1 MAEHYADSYKGIA
14 HMSMPV
20 PPDSP
25 WFHELSVAIQAADA
39 AGEVILDFYRNHSA
53 AEYKKDDDSPVTDAD
68 IAADKLIREHL
79 GTAFPNDALLTE
91 EGAKDEQRLQHSRVW
106 IVDPIDGTAQFI
118 AANGKFDVLIALAVD
133 QHVTVS
139 VTLQP
144 TTGLMHAAIKGQG
157 AWRREAGKWESFRI
171 SPSQTPPRMVS
182 SVYYI
187 AEGSEP
193 AIKAVAEQFGSADP
207 EEMKVG
213 TQARAWDETQRYY
226 DVFIGFPQPP
236 GTSPGQE
243 WDLAAPDLIVNE
255 AGGVYSD
262 LYGRRHLYNKKN
274 THFSG
279 GLLVSADPQ
288 IHEQVLAAM
297 RPFLRDVPPSP
308 EPADD
313 LPPDAETK

>member
-1 MAEHYADSYKGIA
+1 MK
-14 HMSMPV
+14 MPV
-20 PPDSP
+20 HPGSP
-25 WFHELSVAIQAADA
+25 WFQELSTAIETADA
-39 AGEVILDFYRNHSA
+39 AGEVILEFYNNHSA

-68 IAADKLIREHL
+68 IAADNLIREHL
-79 GTAFPNDALLTE
+79 GNAFPQDAFLTE
-91 EGAKDEQRLQHSRVW
+91 EGAKDEARLENSRVW

-133 QHVTVS
+133 QVVMVG

-144 TTGLMHAAIKGQG
+144 ITGLMHVAIKGEG
-157 AWRREAGKWESFRI
+157 AWRRDGGEWEPFRI
-171 SPSQTPPRMVS
+171 TPAQTPPRMVS

-193 AIKAVAEQFGSADP
+193 AIKAVAEQFGADDP

-213 TQARAWDETQRYY
+213 TQARAWDELQRYY

-288 IHEQVLAAM
+288 IHQQVLTAM

-313 LPPDAETK
+313 LPAESEAE

>member
-1 MAEHYADSYKGIA
+1 MTV
-14 HMSMPV
+14 PV
-20 PPDSP
+20 SPDTP
-25 WFHELSVAIQAADA
+25 WFHELSTAINTADA
-39 AGEVILDFYRNHSA
+39 AGELILEFYNNHTA
-53 AEYKKDDDSPVTDAD
+53 NEYKKDDDSPVTDAD
-68 IAADKLIREHL
+68 IAADKLIRERL
-79 GTAFPNDALLTE
+79 SSAFPNDALLTE
-91 EGAKDEQRLQHSRVW
+91 EGAKDEKRLQHSRVW

-133 QHVTVS
+133 QVATVAVTI
-139 VTLQP
+139 QP
-144 TTGLMHAAIKGQG
+144 TTGLMHAAIKGEG
-157 AWRREAGKWESFRI
+157 AWRRENGQWEPFRI
-171 SPSQTPPRMVS
+171 TPSLRPPRMVT

-193 AIKAVAEQFGSADP
+193 AVKAVTKQFGSADP

-213 TQARAWDETQRYY
+213 TQSRAWDESQRYY

-255 AGGVYSD
+255 AGGVYTD

-279 GLLVSADPQ
+279 GLLVSADPE
-288 IHEQVLAAM
+288 IHEQVLKAM

-313 LPPDAETK
+313 LPADTATE

>member
-1 MAEHYADSYKGIA
+1 
-14 HMSMPV
+14 MSFPV
-20 PPDSP
+20 SPESP
-25 WFHELSVAIQAADA
+25 WFKELATAVETADA
-39 AGEVILDFYRNHSA
+39 AGAVILDFYNNHSA
-53 AEYKKDDDSPVTDAD
+53 KEYTKDDKSPVTDAD

-79 GTAFPNDALLTE
+79 GAAFPQDAFLTE
-91 EGAKDEQRLQHSRVW
+91 EGAKDQARLTSSRVW

-133 QHVTVS
+133 QEVTVG

-144 TTGLMHAAIKGQG
+144 TTGLMHAAIKGEG
-157 AWRREAGKWESFRI
+157 AWKRENGNWGPFRI
-171 SPSQTPPRMVS
+171 TAPQNPPRIVT

-187 AEGSEP
+187 AEGAE
-193 AIKAVAEQFGSADP
+193 AAVKAVAKQFGASDP

-213 TQARAWDETQRYY
+213 TQARAWDDVERFY

-243 WDLAAPDLIVNE
+243 WDLAAPDLIINE
-255 AGGVYSD
+255 AGGVYTD
-262 LYGRRHLYNKKN
+262 CYGRRHLYNKKN

-279 GLLVSADPQ
+279 GLLIAADPRLHDEMQ
-288 IHEQVLAAM
+288 LAL

-313 LPPDAETK
+313 LPADTDDSAGDIAAT

>member
-1 MAEHYADSYKGIA
+1 
-14 HMSMPV
+14 MPLPV
-20 PPDSP
+20 SPDSP
-25 WFHELSVAIQAADA
+25 FYDELNVAIATADA
-39 AGEVILDFYRNHSA
+39 AGEIIMEFYNAHSA
-53 AEYKKDDDSPVTDAD
+53 GEYEKDDGSPVTDAD
-68 IAADKLIREHL
+68 LASDKLIRERI
-79 GTAFPNDALLTE
+79 TAAFPQDGLLTE
-91 EGAKDEQRLQHSRVW
+91 EGAKDDARLNHSRVW

-133 QHVTVS
+133 QAIEVA

-144 TTGLMHAAIKGQG
+144 TTGLMHAAIRGQG
-157 AWRREAGKWESFRI
+157 AWRRESGAWEPFRI
-171 SPSQTPPRMVS
+171 TPSLTPPRMVT

-187 AEGSEP
+187 AEGSEE
-193 AIKAVAEQFGSADP
+193 AVKAVTKQFDAEDP

-213 TQARAWDETQRYY
+213 TQSRAFDHTQRYY

-243 WDLAAPDLIVNE
+243 WDLAAPDLIINE

-279 GLLVSADPQ
+279 GLLVSADPE
-288 IHEQVLAAM
+288 IHQQVLKAM
-297 RPFLRDVPPSP
+297 RPFLRETPPSP

-313 LPPDAETK
+313 LPAATEA

>member
-1 MAEHYADSYKGIA
+1 MPI
-14 HMSMPV
+14 PV
-20 PPDSP
+20 PEGAQY
-25 WFHELSVAIQAADA
+25 FHELSVAIAAADA
-39 AGEVILDFYRNHSA
+39 AAEGILVFYNAQSA
-53 AEYKKDDDSPVTDAD
+53 GEYKKDDGSPVTDAD

-79 GTAFPNDALLTE
+79 VAAFPDDALITE
-91 EGAKDEQRLQHSRVW
+91 ESEQDASRLSKSRAW

-118 AANGKFDVLIALAVD
+118 ARNGKFDVLIALAVD
-133 QHVTVS
+133 KRPVVA

-144 TTGLMHAAIKGQG
+144 TTGLMQAAIADLG
-157 AWRREAGKWESFRI
+157 AWRPENGEWSRFTL
-171 SPSQTPPRMVS
+171 SPSHTPPRMVT

-187 AEGSEP
+187 AEGSE
-193 AIKAVAEQFGSADP
+193 AAVKAVAKKFDSPDP

-213 TQARAWDETQRYY
+213 TQARAFDDTQRYY

-243 WDLAAPDLIVNE
+243 WDLAAPDLIINE

-262 LYGRRHLYNKKN
+262 LYGRLHLYNKKN

-279 GLLVSADPQ
+279 GLLVSADPE
-288 IHEQVLAAM
+288 IHLQVLKEM
-297 RPFLRDVPPSP
+297 RPFLRDTPPSP

-313 LPPDAETK
+313 LPVDG

>member
-1 MAEHYADSYKGIA
+1 MKA
-14 HMSMPV
+14 PV
-20 PPDSP
+20 PANSP
-25 WFHELSVAIQAADA
+25 WFNELSVAIETADA
-39 AGEVILDFYRNHSA
+39 AGEVILEYYNNHSA
-53 AEYKKDDDSPVTDAD
+53 NEYKKDDDSPVTDAD
-68 IAADKLIREHL
+68 IAADKLIREKL
-79 GTAFPNDALLTE
+79 SSAFPEDALLTE

-133 QHVTVS
+133 QQATVA

-157 AWRREAGKWESFRI
+157 AWRRDGGVWEPFRI
-171 SPSQTPPRMVS
+171 TPSLTPPRMVT

-193 AIKAVAEQFGSADP
+193 AVKAVAEQFGSPDP

-255 AGGVYSD
+255 AGGVYTD

-279 GLLVSADPQ
+279 GLLVTADPE
-288 IHEQVLAAM
+288 IHQQVLAAM

-313 LPPDAETK
+313 LPAEAEAK

>member
-1 MAEHYADSYKGIA
+1 
-14 HMSMPV
+14 MSLPV
-20 PPDSP
+20 TADSP
-25 WFHELSVAIQAADA
+25 WYRELEVAIATADA
-39 AGEVILDFYRNHSA
+39 AAEKILEFYTAHSA
-53 AEYKKDDDSPVTDAD
+53 DEYEKDDGSPVTDAD
-68 IAADKLIREHL
+68 IASDKLIREHL
-79 GTAFPNDALLTE
+79 TGAFPNDALLTE
-91 EGAKDEQRLQHSRVW
+91 EGADDEERLKHSRVW

-133 QHVTVS
+133 QVATVA

-157 AWRREAGKWESFRI
+157 AWRREAGEWQPFRI
-171 SPSQTPPRMVS
+171 APSQTPPRMVT

-193 AIKAVAEQFGSADP
+193 AVTAVVKQFGSAEP

-213 TQARAWDETQRYY
+213 TQSRAWDDTQRFY

-243 WDLAAPDLIVNE
+243 WDLAAPDLIINE

-279 GLLVSADPQ
+279 GLLVSADPE

-297 RPFLRDVPPSP
+297 RPFLRDVPPSA

-313 LPPDAETK
+313 LPVESKAK

>member
-1 MAEHYADSYKGIA
+1 MNL
-14 HMSMPV
+14 PV
-20 PPDSP
+20 SPTSP
-25 WFHELSVAIQAADA
+25 WFRELAEAVSTADA
-39 AGEVILDFYRNHSA
+39 AGAVILDYYANKSA
-53 AEYKKDDDSPVTDAD
+53 GEYEKDDKSPVTDAD
-68 IAADKLIREHL
+68 IAADNLIRERL

-91 EGAKDEQRLQHSRVW
+91 EGAKDEERLKNSRVW

-118 AANGKFDVLIALAVD
+118 AANGKFDVLIALAVH
-133 QHVTVS
+133 QVATVA

-144 TTGLMHAAIKGQG
+144 TTGLMHAAIKGEG
-157 AWRREAGKWESFRI
+157 AWRRDGGRWEAFRI
-171 SPSQTPPRMVS
+171 SPSLTPPRMVT

-193 AIKAVAEQFGSADP
+193 AVKAVAAQFGAQDP

-213 TQARAWDETQRYY
+213 TQARAWDDTQRFY
-226 DVFIGFPQPP
+226 DCFIGFPQPP

-255 AGGVYSD
+255 AGGVYTD

-279 GLLVSADPQ
+279 GLLVSADPE
-288 IHEQVLAAM
+288 IHKQVLQAM
-297 RPFLRDVPPSP
+297 RPFLREVPPSP

-313 LPPDAETK
+313 LPLESVS

>member
-1 MAEHYADSYKGIA
+1 MNV
-14 HMSMPV
+14 PV
-20 PPDSP
+20 SSDSP
-25 WFHELSVAIQAADA
+25 WFHELSVAIETTDA
-39 AGEVILDFYRNHSA
+39 AAELILEFYNNHTA
-53 AEYKKDDDSPVTDAD
+53 NEYKKDDDSPVTDAD
-68 IAADKLIREHL
+68 IAADKLISERL
-79 GTAFPNDALLTE
+79 ISAFPGDALLTE
-91 EGAKDEQRLQHSRVW
+91 EGAKDQKRLENSRVW

-133 QHVTVS
+133 QVATVAVTI
-139 VTLQP
+139 QP
-144 TTGLMHAAIKGQG
+144 TTGLMHAAIKGEG
-157 AWRREAGKWESFRI
+157 AWRRENGKWEPFRI
-171 SPSQTPPRMVS
+171 SPSLTPPRMVT

-193 AIKAVAEQFGSADP
+193 AVKAVAKQFGSSDP

-213 TQARAWDETQRYY
+213 TQARAWDETQRFY
-226 DVFIGFPQPP
+226 DVFIGFPQAP

-243 WDLAAPDLIVNE
+243 WDLAAPDLIINE
-255 AGGVYSD
+255 AGGIYTD

-279 GLLVSADPQ
+279 GLLIAADAET
-288 IHEQVLAAM
+288 HAQVLKAM

-313 LPPDAETK
+313 LPPDASTE

>member
-1 MAEHYADSYKGIA
+1 MTL
-14 HMSMPV
+14 PV
-20 PPDSP
+20 SPDSP
-25 WFHELSVAIQAADA
+25 WYRELSEAASTADA
-39 AGEVILDFYRNHSA
+39 AGAVILDYYNNHSA
-53 AEYKKDDDSPVTDAD
+53 TEYKKEDESPVTDAD
-68 IAADKLIREHL
+68 IAADALIRDRL
-79 GTAFPNDALLTE
+79 VSAFPNDAMLTE
-91 EGAKDEQRLQHSRVW
+91 EGAKNQDRLNNSRVW

-118 AANGKFDVLIALAVD
+118 ARNGKFDVLIALAVD
-133 QHVTVS
+133 QVVTVA

-144 TTGLMHAAIKGQG
+144 TTGLMHAAILGKG
-157 AWRREAGKWESFRI
+157 AWRRDGGVWEPFRI
-171 SPSQTPPRMVS
+171 TPSLTPRRMVT

-193 AIKAVAEQFGSADP
+193 AVKAVAKQFGSSEP

-213 TQARAWDETQRYY
+213 TQARAWDATQRFY

-243 WDLAAPDLIVNE
+243 WDLAAPDLIINE
-255 AGGVYSD
+255 AGGVYTD

-279 GLLVSADPQ
+279 GLLIAADPA
-288 IHEQVLAAM
+288 IHAQVLKAM
-297 RPFLRDVPPSP
+297 RPFLRDTPPSP

-313 LPPDAETK
+313 LPAESMAK

>member
-1 MAEHYADSYKGIA
+1 MKSPAS
-14 HMSMPV
+14 
-20 PPDSP
+20 PDSS
-25 WFHELSVAIQAADA
+25 WSRELAVAIETADA
-39 AGEVILDFYRNHSA
+39 AGALILEYYNNHSA
-53 AEYKKDDDSPVTDAD
+53 KEYKKDDDSPVTDAD
-68 IAADKLIREHL
+68 IASDKLIRERL
-79 GTAFPNDALLTE
+79 NEAFPGDALLTE
-91 EGAKDEQRLQHSRVW
+91 EGAKDQARLQHSRVW

-133 QHVTVS
+133 QVAQVA

-144 TTGLMHAAIKGQG
+144 TTGLMHAAIKGEG
-157 AWRREAGKWESFRI
+157 AWRREAGEWEPFRI
-171 SPSQTPPRMVS
+171 APSQTPLRMVT

-193 AIKAVAEQFGSADP
+193 AVKAVAKQFDAADP

-213 TQARAWDETQRYY
+213 TQARAWDDTQRFY

-255 AGGVYSD
+255 AGGVFSD

-279 GLLVSADPQ
+279 GLLVSGDPE

-313 LPPDAETK
+313 LPVDTTPE

>member
-1 MAEHYADSYKGIA
+1 MPI
-14 HMSMPV
+14 PV
-20 PPDSP
+20 PEGAQY
-25 WFHELSVAIQAADA
+25 FHELSVAIAAADA
-39 AGEVILDFYRNHSA
+39 AAEGILVFYNAQSA
-53 AEYKKDDDSPVTDAD
+53 GEYKKDDGSPVTDAD

-79 GTAFPNDALLTE
+79 VAAFPDDALITE
-91 EGAKDEQRLQHSRVW
+91 ESEQDASRLGKSRAW

-118 AANGKFDVLIALAVD
+118 ARNGKFDVLIALAVD
-133 QHVTVS
+133 KRPVVA

-144 TTGLMHAAIKGQG
+144 TTGLMHAAIADQG
-157 AWRREAGKWESFRI
+157 AWRRENGEWSRFTL
-171 SPSQTPPRMVS
+171 SPSHTPPRMVT

-187 AEGSEP
+187 AEGSE
-193 AIKAVAEQFGSADP
+193 AAVKAVAKKFDSPDP

-213 TQARAWDETQRYY
+213 TQARAFDDTQRYY

-243 WDLAAPDLIVNE
+243 WDLAAPDLIINE

-262 LYGRRHLYNKKN
+262 LYGRLHLYNKKN

-279 GLLVSADPQ
+279 GLLVSADPE
-288 IHEQVLAAM
+288 IHLQVLKEM
-297 RPFLRDVPPSP
+297 RPFLRDTPPSP

-313 LPPDAETK
+313 LPVDG

>member
-1 MAEHYADSYKGIA
+1 MSFPITPDTSWFRELAEAA
-14 HMSMPV
+14 
-20 PPDSP
+20 
-25 WFHELSVAIQAADA
+25 ATADA
-39 AGEVILDFYRNHSA
+39 AGEVILEFYNAHSA
-53 AEYKKDDDSPVTDAD
+53 DEYKKDDGSPVTDAD
-68 IAADKLIREHL
+68 LASDKLIRERL
-79 GTAFPNDALLTE
+79 SAVFPEDAFLTE
-91 EGAKDEQRLQHSRVW
+91 EGAKDEARLSHSRVW

-133 QHVTVS
+133 KEIQVA

-157 AWRREAGKWESFRI
+157 AWRREEGVWEPFRI
-171 SPSQTPPRMVS
+171 SPSLTPPRIVT

-187 AEGSEP
+187 AEGSE
-193 AIKAVAEQFGSADP
+193 AAVKAVAQQFNSADP

-213 TQARAWDETQRYY
+213 TQSRAFDDTQRYY
-226 DVFIGFPQPP
+226 DVFIGFPQPA

-243 WDLAAPDLIVNE
+243 WDLAAPDLIINE

-288 IHEQVLAAM
+288 IHEQVLKAM
-297 RPFLRDVPPSP
+297 RPFLREVPPSP

-313 LPPDAETK
+313 LPAEQPAQ

>member
-1 MAEHYADSYKGIA
+1 
-14 HMSMPV
+14 MSFPV
-20 PPDSP
+20 PADAP
-25 WFHELSVAIQAADA
+25 WYHELTVAISAAEA
-39 AGEVILDFYRNHSA
+39 AGEVILKFYNEHSA
-53 AEYKKDDDSPVTDAD
+53 GEYEKDDGSPVTDAD
-68 IAADKLIREHL
+68 IAADTTIREHL
-79 GTAFPNDALLTE
+79 TNAFPNDALLTE
-91 EGAKDEQRLQHSRVW
+91 EGAKEESRLGNDRVW

-118 AANGKFDVLIALAVD
+118 AANGKFDVLIALSYQKRPVVA
-133 QHVTVS
+133 

-144 TTGLMHAAIKGQG
+144 TTGLMHAAIIDQG
-157 AWRREAGKWESFRI
+157 AWRRDNGEWSAFRI
-171 SPSQTPPRMVS
+171 TPSQTPPRLVT

-193 AIKAVAEQFGSADP
+193 AVKAVASQFGSPDP

-213 TQARAWDETQRYY
+213 TQARAFDDTQRYY

-243 WDLAAPDLIVNE
+243 WDLAAPDLIINE

-262 LYGRRHLYNKKN
+262 LYGRLHLYNKKN

-279 GLLVSADPQ
+279 GLLVSADPE
-288 IHEQVLAAM
+288 IHLQVLKAM
-297 RPFLRDVPPSP
+297 RPFLRETPPSP

-313 LPPDAETK
+313 IPVDDTPAGDLPAE

>member
-1 MAEHYADSYKGIA
+1 
-14 HMSMPV
+14 MSLPI
-20 PPDSP
+20 PSDSP
-25 WFHELSVAIQAADA
+25 WYRELAEAVSTADA
-39 AGEVILDFYRNHSA
+39 AGAVILDFYNNNSA
-53 AEYKKDDDSPVTDAD
+53 GEYEKDDKSPVTDAD
-68 IAADKLIREHL
+68 IAADKLIRERL
-79 GTAFPNDALLTE
+79 GTAFPQDALLTE
-91 EGAKDEQRLQHSRVW
+91 EGAKDQERLKNSRVW

-118 AANGKFDVLIALAVD
+118 ARNGKFDVLIALAVD
-133 QHVTVS
+133 QVATVA

-144 TTGLMHAAIKGQG
+144 TTGLMHAAIKGLG
-157 AWRREAGKWESFRI
+157 AWRRDVGEWEPFHI
-171 SPSQTPPRMVS
+171 TPSLTPPRMVT

-193 AIKAVAEQFGSADP
+193 AVKAVAKQFGSADP

-213 TQARAWDETQRYY
+213 TQARAWDATQRYY

-243 WDLAAPDLIVNE
+243 WDLAAPDLIINE
-255 AGGVYSD
+255 AGGVYTD

-279 GLLVSADPQ
+279 GLLVSADPD
-288 IHEQVLAAM
+288 IHEQVLKAM
-297 RPFLRDVPPSP
+297 RPFLRDEPPSP

-313 LPPDAETK
+313 LPVEAETK

>member
-1 MAEHYADSYKGIA
+1 MLL
-14 HMSMPV
+14 PV
-20 PPDSP
+20 SDTSP
-25 WFHELSVAIQAADA
+25 WNRELAEAVATADA
-39 AGEVILDFYRNHSA
+39 ASDVILDFYNNNSA
-53 AEYKKDDDSPVTDAD
+53 GEYEKDDKSPVTDAD
-68 IAADKLIREHL
+68 IAADTLIRSRL
-79 GTAFPNDALLTE
+79 STAFPNDALLTE
-91 EGAKDEQRLQHSRVW
+91 EGAKEQERLKNSRVW

-118 AANGKFDVLIALAVD
+118 ARNGKFDVLIALAVD
-133 QHVTVS
+133 QVATVAVTI
-139 VTLQP
+139 QP
-144 TTGLMHAAIKGQG
+144 TTGLMHAAIKGEG
-157 AWRREAGKWESFRI
+157 AWRRENGTWEPFRI
-171 SPSQTPPRMVS
+171 TPSLTPARMVT

-193 AIKAVAEQFGSADP
+193 AVKAVARQFGSSDP

-213 TQARAWDETQRYY
+213 TQARAWGATQRYY

-243 WDLAAPDLIVNE
+243 WDLAAPDLIINE
-255 AGGVYSD
+255 AGGVYTD

-279 GLLVSADPQ
+279 GLLVSADPE
-288 IHEQVLAAM
+288 IHEQVLKAM

-313 LPPDAETK
+313 LPPEAE

>member
-1 MAEHYADSYKGIA
+1 MTL
-14 HMSMPV
+14 PV
-20 PPDSP
+20 SPDSP
-25 WFHELSVAIQAADA
+25 WFRELAEAVATADA
-39 AGEVILDFYRNHSA
+39 AGDVILEFYNAHSA
-53 AEYKKDDDSPVTDAD
+53 GEYKKDDGSPVTDAD
-68 IAADKLIREHL
+68 LASDKLIRERL
-79 GTAFPNDALLTE
+79 SAAFPADAFLTE
-91 EGAKDEQRLQHSRVW
+91 EGAKEESRLQNSRVW

-133 QHVTVS
+133 QIATVA

-157 AWRREAGKWESFRI
+157 AWRREAGEWQPFRI
-171 SPSQTPPRMVS
+171 APSQTPPRMVT

-193 AIKAVAEQFGSADP
+193 AVKAVVKQFGASDP

-213 TQARAWDETQRYY
+213 TQARAFDDTQRFY

-243 WDLAAPDLIVNE
+243 WDLAAPDLIINE

-279 GLLVSADPQ
+279 GLLVSADPV
-288 IHEQVLAAM
+288 IHQQVLAAM
-297 RPFLRDVPPSP
+297 RPFLRDDPPSP

-313 LPPDAETK
+313 LPTEAGT

>member
-1 MAEHYADSYKGIA
+1 MTF
-14 HMSMPV
+14 PV

-25 WFHELSVAIQAADA
+25 CYRELAEAVSAADA
-39 AGEVILDFYRNHSA
+39 AGAVILDFYNNHSA
-53 AEYKKDDDSPVTDAD
+53 AEYKKEDESPVTDAD
-68 IAADKLIREHL
+68 IAADKVIREHL
-79 GTAFPNDALLTE
+79 GSAFPNDAFLTE
-91 EGAKDEQRLQHSRVW
+91 EGAEDMARRENSRVW

-133 QHVTVS
+133 QVVTVA

-144 TTGLMHAAIKGQG
+144 TTGLMHAAVRGQG
-157 AWRREAGKWESFRI
+157 AWRRDGGTWEPFRI
-171 SPSQTPPRMVS
+171 APSLTPPRLVT

-193 AIKAVAEQFGSADP
+193 AVRAVAKQLGSSDP

-213 TQARAWDETQRYY
+213 TQARAWDDTQRYY

-243 WDLAAPDLIVNE
+243 WDLAAPDLIINE
-255 AGGVYSD
+255 AGGVYTD

-279 GLLVSADPQ
+279 GLLVCADPQ
-288 IHEQVLAAM
+288 IHQQVLNAM
-297 RPFLRDVPPSP
+297 RPFLRDVPPSL

-313 LPPDAETK
+313 LPAEAQAT